1 MTDLLRR
8 LLRRYDLPHCPAII
22 GPSEP
27 GGLGIVLGADPAI
40 RFCQR
45 GITAAPLQ
53 VIDADIS
60 GEAGAGGKL
69 TLDAAIRRHRRLVR
83 KQYRPNLAILVGP
96 ARRAQQGAV
105 LSPAPEFL
113 RGDKAAFPKPPPGV
127 LFPGLLPLESS
138 SPRRVGTPT
147 HPPPPP
153 K

>member
-8 LLRRYDLPHCPAII
+8 LLRHYDLPHCPAII

-27 GGLGIVLGADPAI
+27 GGLGIVLGAEPAI

-83 KQYRPNLAILVGP
+83 KQYRANLAILVGP
-96 ARRAQQGAV
+96 ARRAQQSAL
-105 LSPAPEFL
+105 LSPAAEFL
-113 RGDKAAFPKPPPGV
+113 RGDKAAFPNPPAGV
-127 LFPGLLPLESS
+127 FCPRPVLLESS
-138 SPRRVGTPT
+138 SRIGFEI
-147 HPPPPP
+147 
-153 K
+153 